1 MQEPPEVKHAIE
13 VAKKQSDV
21 RFPSDICELVVAVAF

>member
-1 MQEPPEVKHAIE
+1 MQEPPEVKHAME

-21 RFPSDICELVVAVAF
+21 SVPSASQKFT